1 MDMFIKIITNDLF
14 YAMII
19 YIVVNIFMI
28 LFLYFLKKMT
38 SSVRNEEKLEKLLMG
53 YVIVAVVGLILLSAA
68 FLQDIGVLNIEI
80 IQMMKKLETNSAVRD
95 LGMVI
100 AIAIM
105 PYFLLLKGIDVY
117 RISSWKIFSN
127 IDEDALGRIKLEVS
141 FGYWGLILSL
151 FMLYETAHMMV

>member
-1 MDMFIKIITNDLF
+1 MDMFMKIVTSDLF

-19 YIVVNIFMI
+19 YIVVNVSIIAFLWLVKEANPSVKYQEKQEKI
-28 LFLYFLKKMT
+28 LT
-38 SSVRNEEKLEKLLMG
+38 G
-53 YVIVAVVGLILLSAA
+53 YVIVAVVGLILLIAA

-80 IQMMKKLETNSAVRD
+80 IQMMKKLETNPAVRN

-105 PYFLLLKGIDVY
+105 PYFLLLRGIDAY
-117 RISSWKIFSN
+117 RISRWELFSSIN
-127 IDEDALGRIKLEVS
+127 DDAFDQIKFGVS

>member
-1 MDMFIKIITNDLF
+1 MDMFMKIVTSDLF

-19 YIVVNIFMI
+19 YIVFNVLMI
-28 LFLYFLKKMT
+28 AFFWLVKEANP
-38 SSVRNEEKLEKLLMG
+38 SVKYQEKQEKLLTG
-53 YVIVAVVGLILLSAA
+53 YVIVAVVGLILLIAA

-80 IQMMKKLETNSAVRD
+80 IQMMKKLETNPAVRN

-105 PYFLLLKGIDVY
+105 PYFLLLKGIDAY

-127 IDEDALGRIKLEVS
+127 IDEDASGLIKLRVS